1 MEVEAAQTEI
11 VKEGLSWFNGL
22 GIPYSDS
29 NWVKAGVVLLSAWLI
44 AFVLSRAIGLLYK
57 ILGVKTKNRLDE
69 KVFGILRRPVFWVV
83 FIQGLQI
90 ALTIVFL
97 SEKSGALIS
106 SIGKSVASIIIVV
119 TAYRIAREVLQ
130 HTSKSRRKVK
140 FVQRETL
147 PLFQNLALI
156 LAFIFG
162 TYLVFNAWNIDMT
175 AWFAS
180 AGIAGVA
187 IGFAAKDTLANLI
200 SGVFIL
206 ADSPYNIGDTIVLDS
221 GERGEVTHIGLRSTR
236 LYTTD
241 FAEVSVPNSIM
252 GNSRVVNQSG
262 GAQRK
267 ARIRAPI
274 GVAYG
279 SDIDQVRGELEK
291 IASENKDVCIDPAPR
306 VRFRQFGA
314 SSLDFELLF
323 WIENAITR
331 GRILDD
337 INTTIYN
344 TFNDKGIEIP
354 FAKQD
359 IYIKELPKN
368 K

>member
-83 FIQGLQI
+83 FIQG
-90 ALTIVFL
+90 
-97 SEKSGALIS
+97 
-106 SIGKSVASIIIVV
+106 
-119 TAYRIAREVLQ
+119 REVLQ